1 MALIKCKECGKEISD
16 TLDVCIHC
24 GCPLKNKKKD
34 TPKIDNKKVSN
45 KFVWLVSLLPIIS
58 VLIYLLVW
66 YLTKSYYLGI
76 IILILIMCI
85 FSILFIVLDYKKLNK
100 LGLDKNTLG
109 INKVYNIII
118 PKYLFKRFRVLNQN
132 PSYFIVWI
140 ISAIIIIVMI
150 ILRINPLFLLT
161 DTSKYIDQV
170 YDYKLDSC
178 SNGTVE
184 ELINEM
190 IIDQD
195 WQSEIDMQG
204 NVTVTVNGISNLQGS
219 QGSNIML
226 SFSINNKTV
235 KLKEFI
241 DKGKELSYSEFKV
254 LQNMY
259 CEMINFEMP
268 EESEQEDNVYS
279 NETLPPTF
287 FKNINAD
294 DYIRLKEQNAQ
305 TLIYITRSDGS
316 SEYCNMMNKV
326 MEDVAYLRGIEINR
340 LNSNIVDMKKIT
352 ENEDYFKDGF
362 GVPLLLI
369 VGNGEIIDVLEGYQD
384 MNSVNV
390 FLNSFELTTEY
401 EEVIKKVDFDEF
413 KSIINANGYN
423 MVYLSQQG
431 CSHCEN
437 FKEKLTKVLEN
448 NKLLSYEMDISNLNS
463 NELNELEAIFKT
475 DGFNLSGTP
484 TLIIV
489 GNGIVD
495 IRVGDISEDEIITF
509 LREYEFID

>member
-1 MALIKCKECGKEISD
+1 MALIKCKECGKEVSD

-45 KFVWLVSLLPIIS
+45 KFIWLVSLLPIIS
-58 VLIYLLVW
+58 ILIYLSVW

-100 LGLDKNTLG
+100 LGLDENTLG
-109 INKVYNIII
+109 INKIYNIII

-132 PSYFIVWI
+132 PSYFIAWI
-140 ISAIIIIVMI
+140 ISATVFIVMI

-178 SNGTVE
+178 NNGTYE
-184 ELINEM
+184 ELINN
-190 IIDQD
+190 IVVNQD

-204 NVTVTVNGISNLQGS
+204 NVTVTVSGISGS
-219 QGSNIML
+219 DENAGITM
-226 SFSINNKTV
+226 SFDINNEKV
-235 KLKEFI
+235 
-241 DKGKELSYSEFKV
+241 ELRKYMYDGEEMPYSEFKA
-254 LQNMY
+254 LQNTY
-259 CEMINFEMP
+259 CERINFEIP

-279 NETLPPTF
+279 NETLPPSF

-340 LNSNIVDMKKIT
+340 LNANIVDMKKIT
-352 ENEDYFKDGF
+352 ENEDYFKDGY

-369 VGNGEIIDVLEGYQD
+369 VGHGEIIDVLEGYQD

-390 FLNSFELTTEY
+390 FLNNFDLTTEY
-401 EEVIKKVDFDEF
+401 E
-413 KSIINANGYN
+413 
-423 MVYLSQQG
+423 
-431 CSHCEN
+431 
-437 FKEKLTKVLEN
+437 
-448 NKLLSYEMDISNLNS
+448 
-463 NELNELEAIFKT
+463 
-475 DGFNLSGTP
+475 
-484 TLIIV
+484 
-489 GNGIVD
+489 
-495 IRVGDISEDEIITF
+495 
-509 LREYEFID
+509 

>member
-1 MALIKCKECGKEISD
+1 MALIKCKECGKEVSD

-45 KFVWLVSLLPIIS
+45 KFIWLVSLLPIIS
-58 VLIYLLVW
+58 ILIYLSVW

-100 LGLDKNTLG
+100 LGLDENTLG
-109 INKVYNIII
+109 INKIYNIII

-132 PSYFIVWI
+132 PSYFIAWI
-140 ISAIIIIVMI
+140 ISATVFIVMI

-178 SNGTVE
+178 NNGTYE
-184 ELINEM
+184 ELINN
-190 IIDQD
+190 IVVNQD
-195 WQSEIDMQG
+195 WKSEIDMQG
-204 NVTVTVNGISNLQGS
+204 NVTVTVSGISGS
-219 QGSNIML
+219 DENAGITM
-226 SFSINNKTV
+226 SFDINNEKV
-235 KLKEFI
+235 
-241 DKGKELSYSEFKV
+241 ELRKYMYDGEEMPYSEFKA
-254 LQNMY
+254 LQNTY
-259 CEMINFEMP
+259 CERINFEIP

-340 LNSNIVDMKKIT
+340 LNANIVDMKKIT
-352 ENEDYFKDGF
+352 ENEDYFKDGY

-369 VGNGEIIDVLEGYQD
+369 VGHGEIIDVLEGYQD

-390 FLNSFELTTEY
+390 FLNNFDLTTEY
-401 EEVIKKVDFDEF
+401 E
-413 KSIINANGYN
+413 
-423 MVYLSQQG
+423 
-431 CSHCEN
+431 
-437 FKEKLTKVLEN
+437 
-448 NKLLSYEMDISNLNS
+448 
-463 NELNELEAIFKT
+463 
-475 DGFNLSGTP
+475 
-484 TLIIV
+484 
-489 GNGIVD
+489 
-495 IRVGDISEDEIITF
+495 
-509 LREYEFID
+509 

>member
-1 MALIKCKECGKEISD
+1 MALIKCKECGKEVSD

-45 KFVWLVSLLPIIS
+45 KFIWLVSLLPIIS
-58 VLIYLLVW
+58 ILIYLSVW

-100 LGLDKNTLG
+100 LGLDENTLG
-109 INKVYNIII
+109 INKIYNIII

-132 PSYFIVWI
+132 PSYFIAWI
-140 ISAIIIIVMI
+140 ISATVFIVMI

-178 SNGTVE
+178 SNGTYE
-184 ELINEM
+184 ELINN
-190 IIDQD
+190 IVVNQD

-204 NVTVTVNGISNLQGS
+204 NVTVTVSGISGS
-219 QGSNIML
+219 DENAGITM
-226 SFSINNKTV
+226 SFDINNEKV
-235 KLKEFI
+235 
-241 DKGKELSYSEFKV
+241 ELRKYMYDGEEMPYSEFKA
-254 LQNMY
+254 LQNTY
-259 CEMINFEMP
+259 CERINFEIP

-340 LNSNIVDMKKIT
+340 LNANIVDMKKIT
-352 ENEDYFKDGF
+352 ENEDYFKDGY

-369 VGNGEIIDVLEGYQD
+369 VGHGEIIDVLEGYQD

-390 FLNSFELTTEY
+390 FLNNFDLTTEY
-401 EEVIKKVDFDEF
+401 E
-413 KSIINANGYN
+413 
-423 MVYLSQQG
+423 
-431 CSHCEN
+431 
-437 FKEKLTKVLEN
+437 
-448 NKLLSYEMDISNLNS
+448 
-463 NELNELEAIFKT
+463 
-475 DGFNLSGTP
+475 
-484 TLIIV
+484 
-489 GNGIVD
+489 
-495 IRVGDISEDEIITF
+495 
-509 LREYEFID
+509 

>member
-1 MALIKCKECGKEISD
+1 MALIKCKECGKEVSD

-45 KFVWLVSLLPIIS
+45 KFIWLVSLLPIIS
-58 VLIYLLVW
+58 ILIYLSVW

-100 LGLDKNTLG
+100 LGLDENTLG
-109 INKVYNIII
+109 INKIYNIII

-132 PSYFIVWI
+132 PSYFIAWI
-140 ISAIIIIVMI
+140 ISATVFIVMI

-178 SNGTVE
+178 NNGTYE
-184 ELINEM
+184 ELINN
-190 IIDQD
+190 IVVNQD

-204 NVTVTVNGISNLQGS
+204 NVTVTVSGISGS
-219 QGSNIML
+219 DENVGITM
-226 SFSINNKTV
+226 SFDINNEKV
-235 KLKEFI
+235 
-241 DKGKELSYSEFKV
+241 ELRKYMYDGEEMPYSEFKA
-254 LQNMY
+254 LQNTY
-259 CEMINFEMP
+259 CERINFEIP

-340 LNSNIVDMKKIT
+340 LNANIVDMKKIT
-352 ENEDYFKDGF
+352 ENEDYFKDGY

-369 VGNGEIIDVLEGYQD
+369 VGHGEIIDVLEGYQD

-390 FLNSFELTTEY
+390 FLNNFDLTTEY
-401 EEVIKKVDFDEF
+401 E
-413 KSIINANGYN
+413 
-423 MVYLSQQG
+423 
-431 CSHCEN
+431 
-437 FKEKLTKVLEN
+437 
-448 NKLLSYEMDISNLNS
+448 
-463 NELNELEAIFKT
+463 
-475 DGFNLSGTP
+475 
-484 TLIIV
+484 
-489 GNGIVD
+489 
-495 IRVGDISEDEIITF
+495 
-509 LREYEFID
+509 

>member
-1 MALIKCKECGKEISD
+1 MALIKCKECGKEVSD

-45 KFVWLVSLLPIIS
+45 KFIWIVSLLPIIS
-58 VLIYLLVW
+58 VLIYLSVW

-100 LGLDKNTLG
+100 LGLDENTLG
-109 INKVYNIII
+109 INKIYNIII

-132 PSYFIVWI
+132 PSYFIAWI
-140 ISAIIIIVMI
+140 ISATVFIVMI

-178 SNGTVE
+178 NNGTYE
-184 ELINEM
+184 ELINN
-190 IIDQD
+190 IVVNQD

-204 NVTVTVNGISNLQGS
+204 NVTVTVSGISGS
-219 QGSNIML
+219 DENAGITM
-226 SFSINNKTV
+226 SFDINNEKV
-235 KLKEFI
+235 ELRKYMY
-241 DKGKELSYSEFKV
+241 DGKEMPYSEFKA
-254 LQNMY
+254 LQNTY
-259 CEMINFEMP
+259 CERINFEIP

-340 LNSNIVDMKKIT
+340 LNANIVDMKKIT
-352 ENEDYFKDGF
+352 ENEDYFKDGY

-369 VGNGEIIDVLEGYQD
+369 VGHGEIIDVLEGYQD

-390 FLNSFELTTEY
+390 FLNNFDLTTEY
-401 EEVIKKVDFDEF
+401 E
-413 KSIINANGYN
+413 
-423 MVYLSQQG
+423 
-431 CSHCEN
+431 
-437 FKEKLTKVLEN
+437 
-448 NKLLSYEMDISNLNS
+448 
-463 NELNELEAIFKT
+463 
-475 DGFNLSGTP
+475 
-484 TLIIV
+484 
-489 GNGIVD
+489 
-495 IRVGDISEDEIITF
+495 
-509 LREYEFID
+509 

>member
-34 TPKIDNKKVSN
+34 IPKIDNKKVSN

-140 ISAIIIIVMI
+140 VSAIVFIVMI

-184 ELINEM
+184 ELVNKLIINQSWE
-190 IIDQD
+190 
-195 WQSEIDMQG
+195 SEIDMQG
-204 NVTVTVNGISNLQGS
+204 NITVTVSGISELNKIDEDTNILMSFDIDGEKVELTKNIYNGEEIPYSDYIALQDT
-219 QGSNIML
+219 
-226 SFSINNKTV
+226 F
-235 KLKEFI
+235 
-241 DKGKELSYSEFKV
+241 
-254 LQNMY
+254 

-268 EESEQEDNVYS
+268 EEIEGYGYILKPTRNDRYKEMFHQLERILNEQEIDEKAYLTQISKMFIMDLYTLNDKTSSDDIGGMDFVHSNVRDKLEGILKNGVYYYLDDEDYGDSELPEVTDVFIEKIENIEYNYNANLTDNSAYQVDVSIVYK
-279 NETLPPTF
+279 EDLGYPTF
-287 FKNINAD
+287 AN
-294 DYIRLKEQNAQ
+294 
-305 TLIYITRSDGS
+305 LIFIHEG
-316 SEYCNMMNKV
+316 NKLSLV
-326 MEDVAYLRGIEINR
+326 
-340 LNSNIVDMKKIT
+340 
-352 ENEDYFKDGF
+352 
-362 GVPLLLI
+362 
-369 VGNGEIIDVLEGYQD
+369 
-384 MNSVNV
+384 
-390 FLNSFELTTEY
+390 
-401 EEVIKKVDFDEF
+401 EVI
-413 KSIINANGYN
+413 
-423 MVYLSQQG
+423 
-431 CSHCEN
+431 
-437 FKEKLTKVLEN
+437 
-448 NKLLSYEMDISNLNS
+448 
-463 NELNELEAIFKT
+463 
-475 DGFNLSGTP
+475 
-484 TLIIV
+484 
-489 GNGIVD
+489 
-495 IRVGDISEDEIITF
+495 
-509 LREYEFID
+509 

>member
-1 MALIKCKECGKEISD
+1 MALIKCKECGKEVSD

-45 KFVWLVSLLPIIS
+45 KLIWLVSLLPIIS
-58 VLIYLLVW
+58 VLIYLSVW

-100 LGLDKNTLG
+100 LGLDKSTLG
-109 INKVYNIII
+109 MNKVYNIII
-118 PKYLFKRFRVLNQN
+118 PKYLFKRFRILNQN
-132 PSYFIVWI
+132 PSYFIAWI
-140 ISAIIIIVMI
+140 ISAIVFVVLI

-178 SNGTVE
+178 NNGTYE
-184 ELINEM
+184 ELINN
-190 IIDQD
+190 IVVNQD

-204 NVTVTVNGISNLQGS
+204 NVTVTVSGISGS
-219 QGSNIML
+219 DENAGITM
-226 SFSINNKTV
+226 SFDINNEKV
-235 KLKEFI
+235 
-241 DKGKELSYSEFKV
+241 ELRKYMYDGEEMPYSEFKA
-254 LQNMY
+254 LQNTY
-259 CEMINFEMP
+259 CERINFEIP

-340 LNSNIVDMKKIT
+340 LNANIVDMKKIT
-352 ENEDYFKDGF
+352 ENEDYFKDGY

-369 VGNGEIIDVLEGYQD
+369 VGHGEIIDVLEGYQD

-390 FLNSFELTTEY
+390 FLNNFDLTTEY
-401 EEVIKKVDFDEF
+401 E
-413 KSIINANGYN
+413 
-423 MVYLSQQG
+423 
-431 CSHCEN
+431 
-437 FKEKLTKVLEN
+437 
-448 NKLLSYEMDISNLNS
+448 
-463 NELNELEAIFKT
+463 
-475 DGFNLSGTP
+475 
-484 TLIIV
+484 
-489 GNGIVD
+489 
-495 IRVGDISEDEIITF
+495 
-509 LREYEFID
+509 

>member
-1 MALIKCKECGKEISD
+1 MALIKCKECGKEVSD

-45 KFVWLVSLLPIIS
+45 KFIWIVSLLPIIS
-58 VLIYLLVW
+58 VLIYLSVW

-100 LGLDKNTLG
+100 LGLDENTLG
-109 INKVYNIII
+109 INKIYNIII

-132 PSYFIVWI
+132 PSYFIAWI
-140 ISAIIIIVMI
+140 ISATVFIVMI

-178 SNGTVE
+178 SNGTYE
-184 ELINEM
+184 ELINN
-190 IIDQD
+190 IVVNQD

-204 NVTVTVNGISNLQGS
+204 NVTVTVSGISGS
-219 QGSNIML
+219 DENAGITM
-226 SFSINNKTV
+226 SFDINNEKV
-235 KLKEFI
+235 
-241 DKGKELSYSEFKV
+241 ELRKYMYDGEEMPYSEFKA
-254 LQNMY
+254 LQNTY
-259 CEMINFEMP
+259 CERINFEIP

-340 LNSNIVDMKKIT
+340 LNANIVDMKKIT
-352 ENEDYFKDGF
+352 ENEDYFKDGY

-369 VGNGEIIDVLEGYQD
+369 VGHGEIIDVLEGYQD

-390 FLNSFELTTEY
+390 FLNNFDLTTEY
-401 EEVIKKVDFDEF
+401 E
-413 KSIINANGYN
+413 
-423 MVYLSQQG
+423 
-431 CSHCEN
+431 
-437 FKEKLTKVLEN
+437 
-448 NKLLSYEMDISNLNS
+448 
-463 NELNELEAIFKT
+463 
-475 DGFNLSGTP
+475 
-484 TLIIV
+484 
-489 GNGIVD
+489 
-495 IRVGDISEDEIITF
+495 
-509 LREYEFID
+509 

>member
-45 KFVWLVSLLPIIS
+45 KFIWLVSLLPIIS
-58 VLIYLLVW
+58 ILIYLSVW

-100 LGLDKNTLG
+100 LGLDENTLG
-109 INKVYNIII
+109 INKIYNIII

-132 PSYFIVWI
+132 PSYFIAWI
-140 ISAIIIIVMI
+140 ISATVFIVMI

-178 SNGTVE
+178 NNGTYE
-184 ELINEM
+184 ELINN
-190 IIDQD
+190 IVVNQD

-204 NVTVTVNGISNLQGS
+204 NVTVTVSGISGS
-219 QGSNIML
+219 DENAGITM
-226 SFSINNKTV
+226 SFDINNEKV
-235 KLKEFI
+235 
-241 DKGKELSYSEFKV
+241 ELRKYMYDGEEMPYSEFKA
-254 LQNMY
+254 LQNTY
-259 CEMINFEMP
+259 CERINFEIP

-340 LNSNIVDMKKIT
+340 LNANIVDMKKIT
-352 ENEDYFKDGF
+352 ENEDYFKDGY

-369 VGNGEIIDVLEGYQD
+369 VGHGEIIDVLEGYQD

-390 FLNSFELTTEY
+390 FLNNFDLTTEY
-401 EEVIKKVDFDEF
+401 E
-413 KSIINANGYN
+413 
-423 MVYLSQQG
+423 
-431 CSHCEN
+431 
-437 FKEKLTKVLEN
+437 
-448 NKLLSYEMDISNLNS
+448 
-463 NELNELEAIFKT
+463 
-475 DGFNLSGTP
+475 
-484 TLIIV
+484 
-489 GNGIVD
+489 
-495 IRVGDISEDEIITF
+495 
-509 LREYEFID
+509 

>member
-1 MALIKCKECGKEISD
+1 MALIKCKECGKEVSD

-45 KFVWLVSLLPIIS
+45 KFIWLVSLLPIIS
-58 VLIYLLVW
+58 ILIYLSVW

-100 LGLDKNTLG
+100 LGLDENTLG
-109 INKVYNIII
+109 INKIYNIII

-132 PSYFIVWI
+132 PSYFIAWI
-140 ISAIIIIVMI
+140 ISATVFIVMI

-178 SNGTVE
+178 NNGTYE
-184 ELINEM
+184 ELINN
-190 IIDQD
+190 IVVNQD

-204 NVTVTVNGISNLQGS
+204 NVTVTVSGISGS
-219 QGSNIML
+219 DENAGITM
-226 SFSINNKTV
+226 SFDINNEKV
-235 KLKEFI
+235 
-241 DKGKELSYSEFKV
+241 ELRKYMYDGEEMPYSEFKA
-254 LQNMY
+254 LQNTY
-259 CEMINFEMP
+259 CERINFEIT

-340 LNSNIVDMKKIT
+340 LNANIVDMKKIT
-352 ENEDYFKDGF
+352 ENEDYFKDGY

-369 VGNGEIIDVLEGYQD
+369 VGHGEIIDVLEGYQD

-390 FLNSFELTTEY
+390 FLNNFDLTTEY
-401 EEVIKKVDFDEF
+401 E
-413 KSIINANGYN
+413 
-423 MVYLSQQG
+423 
-431 CSHCEN
+431 
-437 FKEKLTKVLEN
+437 
-448 NKLLSYEMDISNLNS
+448 
-463 NELNELEAIFKT
+463 
-475 DGFNLSGTP
+475 
-484 TLIIV
+484 
-489 GNGIVD
+489 
-495 IRVGDISEDEIITF
+495 
-509 LREYEFID
+509 

>member
-1 MALIKCKECGKEISD
+1 MALIKCKECGKEVSD

-45 KFVWLVSLLPIIS
+45 KFIWLVSLLPIIS
-58 VLIYLLVW
+58 ILIYLSVW

-100 LGLDKNTLG
+100 LGLDENTLG
-109 INKVYNIII
+109 INKIYNIII

-132 PSYFIVWI
+132 PSYFIAWI
-140 ISAIIIIVMI
+140 ISATVFIVMI

-184 ELINEM
+184 ELVNKLIIN
-190 IIDQD
+190 QS
-195 WQSEIDMQG
+195 WKSEIDMQG
-204 NVTVTVNGISNLQGS
+204 NVTVTVSGISGS
-219 QGSNIML
+219 DENAGITM
-226 SFSINNKTV
+226 SFDINNEKV
-235 KLKEFI
+235 
-241 DKGKELSYSEFKV
+241 ELRKYMYDGEEMPYSEFKA
-254 LQNMY
+254 LQNTY
-259 CEMINFEMP
+259 CERINFEIP

-340 LNSNIVDMKKIT
+340 LNANIVDMKKIT
-352 ENEDYFKDGF
+352 ENEDYFKDGY

-369 VGNGEIIDVLEGYQD
+369 VGHGEIIDVLEGYQD

-390 FLNSFELTTEY
+390 FLNNFDLTTEY
-401 EEVIKKVDFDEF
+401 E
-413 KSIINANGYN
+413 
-423 MVYLSQQG
+423 
-431 CSHCEN
+431 
-437 FKEKLTKVLEN
+437 
-448 NKLLSYEMDISNLNS
+448 
-463 NELNELEAIFKT
+463 
-475 DGFNLSGTP
+475 
-484 TLIIV
+484 
-489 GNGIVD
+489 
-495 IRVGDISEDEIITF
+495 
-509 LREYEFID
+509 

>member
-1 MALIKCKECGKEISD
+1 MALIKCKECGKEVSD

-45 KFVWLVSLLPIIS
+45 KFIWLVSLLPIIS
-58 VLIYLLVW
+58 ILIYLSVW

-100 LGLDKNTLG
+100 LGLDKSTLG
-109 INKVYNIII
+109 MNKVYNIII
-118 PKYLFKRFRVLNQN
+118 PKYLFKRFRILNQN
-132 PSYFIVWI
+132 PSYFIAWI
-140 ISAIIIIVMI
+140 ISAIVFVVLI

-178 SNGTVE
+178 NNGTYE
-184 ELINEM
+184 ELINN
-190 IIDQD
+190 IVVNQD

-204 NVTVTVNGISNLQGS
+204 NVTVTVSGISGS
-219 QGSNIML
+219 DENAGITM
-226 SFSINNKTV
+226 SFDINNEKV
-235 KLKEFI
+235 
-241 DKGKELSYSEFKV
+241 ELRKYMYDGEEMPYSEFKA
-254 LQNMY
+254 LQNTY
-259 CEMINFEMP
+259 CERINFEIP

-340 LNSNIVDMKKIT
+340 LNANIVDMKKIT
-352 ENEDYFKDGF
+352 ENEDYFKDGY

-369 VGNGEIIDVLEGYQD
+369 VGHGEIIDVLEGYQD

-390 FLNSFELTTEY
+390 FLNNFDLTTEY
-401 EEVIKKVDFDEF
+401 E
-413 KSIINANGYN
+413 
-423 MVYLSQQG
+423 
-431 CSHCEN
+431 
-437 FKEKLTKVLEN
+437 
-448 NKLLSYEMDISNLNS
+448 
-463 NELNELEAIFKT
+463 
-475 DGFNLSGTP
+475 
-484 TLIIV
+484 
-489 GNGIVD
+489 
-495 IRVGDISEDEIITF
+495 
-509 LREYEFID
+509 

>member
-58 VLIYLLVW
+58 VLIYLSVW

-140 ISAIIIIVMI
+140 VSAIVFIVMI

-161 DTSKYIDQV
+161 DTSKYIEQV
-170 YDYKLDSC
+170 YDYKLDVC

-184 ELINEM
+184 GLINNVIVSQE
-190 IIDQD
+190 
-195 WQSEIDMQG
+195 WKSEIDMQG
-204 NVTVTVNGISNLQGS
+204 NITVTVSGISGS
-219 QGSNIML
+219 DENAGIIM
-226 SFSINNKTV
+226 SFDINNEKV
-235 KLKEFI
+235 
-241 DKGKELSYSEFKV
+241 ELRKYMYDGEEMPCSEFKA
-254 LQNMY
+254 LQNTY
-259 CEMINFEMP
+259 CERINFEIA
-268 EESEQEDNVYS
+268 EESEQEDNVYG

-294 DYIRLKEQNAQ
+294 DYIKLKEQNAQ

-326 MEDVAYLRGIEINR
+326 MEDVAYIRGIEINR
-340 LNSNIVDMKKIT
+340 LNANIVDMKKIT
-352 ENEDYFKDGF
+352 ENEDYFKDGY

-369 VGNGEIIDVLEGYQD
+369 VGHGEIIDVLEGYQD

-390 FLNSFELTTEY
+390 FLNNFELTTEY

-413 KSIINANGYN
+413 ESIINANGYN

-431 CSHCEN
+431 CSHCYS
-437 FKEKLTKVLEN
+437 FKEKFSKVLEN
-448 NKLLSYEMDISNLNS
+448 NNLFSYEMDISNLNS
-463 NELNELEAIFKT
+463 DEVDELVAIFKT
-475 DGFNLSGTP
+475 AGFNLSGTP
-484 TLIIV
+484 TLIIAR
-489 GNGIVD
+489 NGIVD
-495 IRVGDISEDEIITF
+495 IKEGDISEDEILTF
-509 LREYEFID
+509 LGEYEFID

>member
-140 ISAIIIIVMI
+140 ISAIVFIVMI

-184 ELINEM
+184 ELVNKLIINQSWE
-190 IIDQD
+190 
-195 WQSEIDMQG
+195 SEIDMQG
-204 NVTVTVNGISNLQGS
+204 NITVTVSGISELNKIDEDTNILMSFDIDGEKVELTKNIYNGEEIPYSDYIALQDT
-219 QGSNIML
+219 
-226 SFSINNKTV
+226 F
-235 KLKEFI
+235 
-241 DKGKELSYSEFKV
+241 
-254 LQNMY
+254 

-268 EESEQEDNVYS
+268 EEIEGYGYILKPTRNDRYKEMFHQLERILNEQEIDEKAYLTQISKMFIMDLYTLNDKTSSDDIGGMDFVHSNVRDKLEGILKNGVYYYLDDEDYGDSELPEVTDVFIEKIENIEYNYNANLTDNSAYQVDVSIVYK
-279 NETLPPTF
+279 EDLGYPTF
-287 FKNINAD
+287 AN
-294 DYIRLKEQNAQ
+294 
-305 TLIYITRSDGS
+305 LIFIHEG
-316 SEYCNMMNKV
+316 NKLSLV
-326 MEDVAYLRGIEINR
+326 
-340 LNSNIVDMKKIT
+340 
-352 ENEDYFKDGF
+352 
-362 GVPLLLI
+362 
-369 VGNGEIIDVLEGYQD
+369 
-384 MNSVNV
+384 
-390 FLNSFELTTEY
+390 
-401 EEVIKKVDFDEF
+401 EVI
-413 KSIINANGYN
+413 
-423 MVYLSQQG
+423 
-431 CSHCEN
+431 
-437 FKEKLTKVLEN
+437 
-448 NKLLSYEMDISNLNS
+448 
-463 NELNELEAIFKT
+463 
-475 DGFNLSGTP
+475 
-484 TLIIV
+484 
-489 GNGIVD
+489 
-495 IRVGDISEDEIITF
+495 
-509 LREYEFID
+509 